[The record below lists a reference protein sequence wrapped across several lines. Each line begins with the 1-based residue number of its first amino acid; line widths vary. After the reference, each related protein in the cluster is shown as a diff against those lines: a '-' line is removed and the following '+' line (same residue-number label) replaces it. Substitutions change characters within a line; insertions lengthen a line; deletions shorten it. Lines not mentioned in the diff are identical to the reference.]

1 MLRPTPK
8 GVTFEGNEKY
18 EGFTIDLLNRISE
31 DLQFKYEII
40 LSPENSYGQK
50 GKNGQWT
57 GIVGSIRAMVSSFV
71 TRILLQVINEH
82 CEQMIHWFGEQLR
95 S

>member
-1 MLRPTPK
+1 MYRPTPK
-8 GVTFEGNEKY
+8 GVTFQGNERF

-50 GKNGQWT
+50 MKTGDWS
-57 GIVGSIRAMVSSFV
+57 GIVGSIRAMVSSYYSNV
-71 TRILLQVINEH
+71 L
-82 CEQMIHWFGEQLR
+82 
-95 S
+95 